1 MSRHGTHVG
10 QFVEVCRNINR
21 RRIRSNG
28 DVETTFILHSVD
40 LRSMLLKSRV
50 DVDVAPTSQAGSGAV
65 PTQLDHCHIKLVQPL
80 LILLIISSSF
90 TPVLDYSL

>member
-1 MSRHGTHVG
+1 MELMSDNLSRCAATSIAGGEGVM
-10 QFVEVCRNINR
+10 
-21 RRIRSNG
+21 
-28 DVETTFILHSVD
+28 ETLKQLFILHSVD

-80 LILLIISSSF
+80 LILLIISSF
-90 TPVLDYSL
+90 IHPVLDYSL